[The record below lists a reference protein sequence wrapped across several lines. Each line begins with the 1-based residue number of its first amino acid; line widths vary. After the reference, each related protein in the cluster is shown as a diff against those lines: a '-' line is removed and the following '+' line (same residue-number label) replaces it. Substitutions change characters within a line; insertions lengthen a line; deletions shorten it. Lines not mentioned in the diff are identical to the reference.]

1 MGDDRHNAQNGTE
14 TVEERH
20 LQKKY
25 KTQDITII
33 WKPELCQ
40 HVGECVRRLPKVY
53 NPKDRPWCKPENA
66 TKEELMA
73 QIDACPSKALT
84 YILKK

>member
-1 MGDDRHNAQNGTE
+1 M
-14 TVEERH
+14 
-20 LQKKY
+20 QKEY

-33 WKPELCQ
+33 WKPELCR

-53 NPKDRPWCKPENA
+53 DPKVRPWCKPENA
-66 TKEELMA
+66 TTEQLME

-84 YILKK
+84 YKLNK